1 MKRLLLTFRNVSSCI
16 TVVSPIDTTTL
27 ATHFINGLKGK
38 VVKALATVT
47 SLETMQN
54 LDLVMIAA
62 EEMEAKLNLAD
73 KQAHPILAALAEVLA
88 LAEVIYNPGRGNSNP
103 GRGTTTPVEVTTTL
117 QEVTMPQT
125 IPETTT
131 VHTEVLLPILA
142 LFLLGVQTATP
153 LPAAMQML
161 LTKVQVV
168 VVDCG
173 SKHQGMTSGTAGQ
186 RGALVSSLTQL
197 RQVSFSSDTYY
208 HAYAVS
214 TADAELP
221 LHSSAVCA
229 STDLVD
235 FWQA

>member
-1 MKRLLLTFRNVSSCI
+1 MKRLLLTLGMS
-16 TVVSPIDTTTL
+16 VVALLLVVQLTRLHWP
-27 ATHFINGLKGK
+27 HFINGLKGK

-54 LDLVMIAA
+54 FDLVMIAA

-88 LAEVIYNPGRGNSNP
+88 LAEVIKTLAEATAILVGV
-103 GRGTTTPVEVTTTL
+103 TTTPVEVTTTL
-117 QEVTMPQT
+117 KEVTTPQT

-186 RGALVSSLTQL
+186 RGAPVSSL
-197 RQVSFSSDTYY
+197 
-208 HAYAVS
+208 
-214 TADAELP
+214 
-221 LHSSAVCA
+221 HSCA
-229 STDLVD
+229 R
-235 FWQA
+235 